1 MFGKKYIVGL
11 TGGLASG
18 KSTIAQILIERGF
31 DVIDADEVARDVVKP
46 GSESLEKIVKRWGIE
61 ILNDDGSLNRKKLAS
76 IVFKDKSQ
84 RRELEKILHP
94 EILKRMIQLAENSAD
109 EIVILVVPLLFEEQ
123 LDEWCDFTVSL
134 TAPDE
139 VRIERAM
146 KKHKISREMVQDRM
160 KTQLSEKKRNSK
172 AGYVVNTDCTIEE
185 LQSKVDNLINKI
197 LEIHNE

>member
-84 RRELEKILHP
+84 REELEKILHP
-94 EILKRMIQLAENSAD
+94 EILNRMIQLAENSAD

-172 AGYVVNTDCTIEE
+172 ADYVVNTDCTIEE
-185 LQSKVDNLINKI
+185 IQSKVDNLINKI

>member
-18 KSTIAQILIERGF
+18 KSTIARMLIERGF

-46 GSESLEKIVKRWGIE
+46 GSESLEKIVNRWGSE

-84 RRELEKILHP
+84 RKELEKILHP
-94 EILKRMIQLAENSAD
+94 EILNRMIQLAENSAN
-109 EIVILVVPLLFEEQ
+109 EIVILVAPLLFEEQ

-146 KKHKISREMVQDRM
+146 KKHKINREMVQDRM
-160 KTQLSEKKRNSK
+160 KAQLSEKKRNSK
-172 AGYVVNTDCTIEE
+172 ADYVVNTDCTIEE

>member
-46 GSESLEKIVKRWGIE
+46 GSASLEKIVKRWGIQ

-84 RRELEKILHP
+84 REELEKILHP
-94 EILKRMIQLAENSAD
+94 EILNRMIQLAENSAD

-172 AGYVVNTDCTIEE
+172 ADYVVNTDCTIEE
-185 LQSKVDNLINKI
+185 IQSKVDNLINKI

>member
-84 RRELEKILHP
+84 RKELEKILHP
-94 EILKRMIQLAENSAD
+94 EILNRMIQLAENSAD

-172 AGYVVNTDCTIEE
+172 ADYVVNTDCTIEE